1 MLIVMGAT
9 LATVTLVVGVA
20 PGRALKA
27 IRDDDGAAACVGI
40 HVPNTRPKAWLLAA
54 LFPALAGGIEAWY
67 TNVVDPEYAFH
78 VLITAKS
85 IIYAMA
91 GGFGTILGPVV
102 GTLALLG
109 IDHVI
114 WQKFP
119 VVNLLLLGLIIVLLM
134 LFLPRGIVGSLI
146 KRKPCAPLP
155 EDYPTGLIIQGLMNG
170 LILGAIYGLIGVGL
184 NVVFGVLRVV
194 NFAHGEF
201 LVLGAYFAF
210 YLMEYAG
217 INPLL
222 ALPLAFAA
230 FFLAGY
236 LLYFVLIPRLNKADD
251 PEISSLLL
259 MFGVSIMLGALMLLA
274 FDADARSLPYEIEP
288 VFLKFR
294 AGADSPPCACRR
306 WSSRSPSS
314 AA

>member
-1 MLIVMGAT
+1 M
-9 LATVTLVVGVA
+9 
-20 PGRALKA
+20 
-27 IRDDDGAAACVGI
+27 
-40 HVPNTRPKAWLLAA
+40 
-54 LFPALAGGIEAWY
+54 
-67 TNVVDPEYAFH
+67 
-78 VLITAKS
+78 
-85 IIYAMA
+85 
-91 GGFGTILGPVV
+91 
-102 GTLALLG
+102 
-109 IDHVI
+109 
-114 WQKFP
+114 
-119 VVNLLLLGLIIVLLM
+119 
-134 LFLPRGIVGSLI
+134 
-146 KRKPCAPLP
+146 
-155 EDYPTGLIIQGLMNG
+155 TGLIIQGLING

-217 INPLL
+217 INPLI

-236 LLYFVLIPRLNKADD
+236 LLYFVLIPRLSKADD

-288 VFLKFR
+288 VFLKFGPVLIPTVRLLALVIALAIIAALTVFLYRTQLGR
-294 AGADSPPCACRR
+294 ALRAIIMNRDAVRIVGINAERLSAVAFGLGVGLAAASGVLVAMVFPAFSPFMGNDYTLIGFIVIVLGGLGHPVGALVGALLYGITEQVSVVFFN
-306 WSSRSPSS
+306 PSIATICGFALMVAMIFVKPS
-314 AA
+314 GLFGRQALR